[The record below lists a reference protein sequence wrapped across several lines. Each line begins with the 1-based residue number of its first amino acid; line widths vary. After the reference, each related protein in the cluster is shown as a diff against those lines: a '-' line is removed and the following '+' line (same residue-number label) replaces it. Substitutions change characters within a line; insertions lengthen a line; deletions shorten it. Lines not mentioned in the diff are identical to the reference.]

1 MWRYFVHDVS
11 TLLTV
16 DLYRQIDA
24 HSRGE
29 WVLPT
34 KNTELSEAMSE
45 LSKALSDVGSAR
57 GSEG

>member
-11 TLLTV
+11 TLLSV

-24 HSRGE
+24 YSRGD

-45 LSKALSDVGSAR
+45 LSQALSAVGSA
-57 GSEG
+57 

>member
-16 DLYRQIDA
+16 DLYRQLDA

-45 LSKALSDVGSAR
+45 LSKSLSDVGLTR
-57 GSEG
+57 GSDA

>member
-1 MWRYFVHDVS
+1 MHDVS

-16 DLYRQIDA
+16 DLYRQLDA

-45 LSKALSDVGSAR
+45 LSKSLSDVGSTR
-57 GSEG
+57 GSDA

>member
-34 KNTELSEAMSE
+34 QNTELSEAMSE
-45 LSKALSDVGSAR
+45 LSKSLSDVDSAR
-57 GSEG
+57 GHDG